1 MEVDDSDDEMED
13 GEDEGSHHQDVDM
26 TEEGLEQFLKDKSR
40 TCKVLDG
47 EHAVQCMKFVKI
59 FKSNGTWH
67 TEESS
72 SIMRCDAEKVA
83 TWKEAIKCINVDVIE
98 SQSETLQED

>member
-40 TCKVLDG
+40 TC
-47 EHAVQCMKFVKI
+47 
-59 FKSNGTWH
+59 
-67 TEESS
+67 
-72 SIMRCDAEKVA
+72 
-83 TWKEAIKCINVDVIE
+83 
-98 SQSETLQED
+98 